1 MKITT
6 LQSYKINII
15 LLTLVCSFGF
25 YLSFVSGYGSDED
38 TLPLIGA
45 FESMLSGDRVM
56 ASRFT
61 PYPVAEI
68 GIGFLSY
75 QLGCWAANSV
85 TFFFV
90 ILGCSLFY
98 ISLKKKYDFNDL
110 VLFIILCLSSPVLF
124 FDNIEPIDYSWAFVF
139 LAIGTFF
146 LKKKYF
152 DLAVIF
158 FGICIGTR
166 INFVIF
172 VLFIIYYLEISKE
185 EKKTRK
191 VLIFLG
197 SFFIGGLF
205 YLTIWFQHGFGIE
218 WLTAVTPNNQGIF
231 GLAARFF
238 YKIITSVT
246 LLSFIFLSVIL
257 FITIKDKKF
266 IQLFHFKNSKLILS
280 LIFSNLILFFFIPAE
295 ISYLQPFLICLYF
308 FVYNNF
314 DKKIIYILILINF
327 FSWFVDV
334 DFLKIKYKSKNKC
347 NNVEAVDA
355 NVNIHIKHGR
365 YFEFVNSRDKI
376 KCWIRDDSIRSKK
389 ILSGKALKK

>member
-1 MKITT
+1 MKITN
-6 LQSYKINII
+6 QQRYKIHIF

-45 FESMLSGDRVM
+45 YESMMSGDRVM

-75 QLGCWAANSV
+75 QLGSWAANFV
-85 TFFFV
+85 TFSFIIF
-90 ILGCSLFY
+90 GCTLFY
-98 ISLKKKYDFNDL
+98 VSLNKKYELNDL
-110 VLFIILCLSSPVLF
+110 FLFLILCLSSPVLF
-124 FDNIEPIDYSWAFVF
+124 FDNIEPIDYSWAFFF
-139 LAIGTFF
+139 LALGTFF

-152 DLAVIF
+152 DLAIIF

-166 INFVIF
+166 INFVLF
-172 VLFIIYYLEISKE
+172 VLFAIYFLETNNLE
-185 EKKTRK
+185 NKTRRI
-191 VLIFLG
+191 LIFLG

-231 GLAARFF
+231 GLTARFF
-238 YKIITSVT
+238 YKVITSIT
-246 LLSFIFLSVIL
+246 FSSFIFLSVFFYI
-257 FITIKDKKF
+257 IIKNKKF
-266 IQLFHFKNSKLILS
+266 VHLLKFKNSKLIVS

-308 FVYNNF
+308 FIYSNF
-314 DKKIIYILILINF
+314 DKKIIYILIIINF
-327 FSWFVDV
+327 FSWFVDI
-334 DFLKIKYKSKNKC
+334 DILKIKYKSKDEC
-347 NNVEAVDA
+347 NNIEAIDA
-355 NVNIHIKHGR
+355 SVNINFKHGR
-365 YFEFVNSRDKI
+365 YFEFINSRDKI
-376 KCWIRDDSIRSKK
+376 KCWLKDDSIRSKK
-389 ILSGKALKK
+389 ILSGKALKN